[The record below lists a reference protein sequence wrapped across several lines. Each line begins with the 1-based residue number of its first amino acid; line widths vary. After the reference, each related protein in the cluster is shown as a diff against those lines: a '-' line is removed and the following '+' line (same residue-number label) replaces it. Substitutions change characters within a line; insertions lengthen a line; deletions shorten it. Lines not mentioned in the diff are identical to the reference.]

1 MSEQID
7 YQILLQEVV
16 KTAVEAARRAK
27 HKGDQGVLYAYY
39 DIIDVVKTQAE
50 VMDVPLSEVGLDGV
64 DVDTFLP

>member
-16 KTAVEAARRAK
+16 KTAIEAARCAK
-27 HKGDQGVLYAYY
+27 HKGDQGALYAYY